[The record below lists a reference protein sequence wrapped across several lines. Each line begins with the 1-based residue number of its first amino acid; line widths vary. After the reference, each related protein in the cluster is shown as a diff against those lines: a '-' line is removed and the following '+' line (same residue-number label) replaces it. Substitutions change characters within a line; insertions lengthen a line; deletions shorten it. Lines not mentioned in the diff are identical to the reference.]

1 MPRPARKSVSTV
13 SYADAASDSS
23 DGEAR
28 TSSRTANTSKNSK
41 NGTKPRQSTGRDAGE
56 VTDGR
61 MLQDS
66 GDTRLD
72 SSSSDESSD
81 EDDYEATVKRKKRK
95 TGFLPQVPQG
105 QCLKKDF
112 SDLHPMTKRCAV
124 ASYFRAG
131 RLTWTTTTRSAY
143 IPDLHLLSARLSTL
157 QALDDADPSLN
168 PSLAAA
174 ALAASSARARK
185 AKESKPRGMDPEKLV
200 EGSRVEEF
208 VKRREEALRLV
219 VEVGAGRGDFDEV
232 TA

>member
-1 MPRPARKSVSTV
+1 MPPHFSPASVLSRLRLVLLTPARLFRLEKMPRPARKSVSTV

-41 NGTKPRQSTGRDAGE
+41 SALSCGFPLARNAQLTSRNSADGTKPRQSTGRDAGE

-105 QCLKKDF
+105 QVR
-112 SDLHPMTKRCAV
+112 RCRPV
-124 ASYFRAG
+124 SSR
-131 RLTWTTTTRSAY
+131 
-143 IPDLHLLSARLSTL
+143 IHLANL
-157 QALDDADPSLN
+157 
-168 PSLAAA
+168 
-174 ALAASSARARK
+174 
-185 AKESKPRGMDPEKLV
+185 
-200 EGSRVEEF
+200 
-208 VKRREEALRLV
+208 
-219 VEVGAGRGDFDEV
+219 
-232 TA
+232 